1 MQGRGRGGGIQLL
14 AGSPVPPHPS
24 PRIKNGSVVVVVVAA
39 AAAAAGLVAVGPPG
53 ACGECAVEAGVA
65 QDQAPHRA
73 CSGFEVLVAPFS
85 LLPNLHSAHR
95 QAGCRL

>member
-24 PRIKNGSVVVVVVAA
+24 PRIKNGSVVV
-39 AAAAAGLVAVGPPG
+39 AAAAAGLVVGGPPG

-73 CSGFEVLVAPFS
+73 CSRFEVLVAPFS
-85 LLPNLHSAHR
+85 LLSNLHSAHR